1 MIKVI
6 IQYNG
11 ITLHFWEK
19 FCLCASLKLMPS
31 SKTKRPLKSHEWQI
45 LKRVFNIYEP
55 LYLPRLNKDRPQH
68 WDRHSIWRFM
78 LFQSNSCN
86 KNGTQLFWGLNS
98 FSVHPSE
105 WLEGTEGPEYPN
117 THKGTQTHS
126 AALHGWCKGEGRARV
141 RAICASVNSVHFNE
155 LWHEL
160 WMFGISWLG

>member
-55 LYLPRLNKDRPQH
+55 LYLPRLNKDH
-68 WDRHSIWRFM
+68 HSTEIGI
-78 LFQSNSCN
+78 QS
-86 KNGTQLFWGLNS
+86 GGLCS
-98 FSVHPSE
+98 FRATVVTKMAHSYSE
-105 WLEGTEGPEYPN
+105 
-117 THKGTQTHS
+117 
-126 AALHGWCKGEGRARV
+126 A
-141 RAICASVNSVHFNE
+141 
-155 LWHEL
+155 
-160 WMFGISWLG
+160 